1 MSSDTP
7 FVEINEAK
15 ANMDHIYNQHDPRA
29 YFCELEKLDYA
40 IPDAA
45 KPIFKKLIS
54 HLQQDR
60 DDTVQILDLGCS
72 YGVNA
77 AILKH
82 DLSMQELYEHWSHRK
97 LANAAPKEVA
107 AYDRH
112 FFANLDAP
120 EDIEV
125 IGLDQAE
132 NAIAYAEDI
141 GLLDEGLAVNLENDG
156 LSILENEELAAVDLV
171 MSTGCVGYMTEKS
184 FDRLLPAVT
193 QGRAPWIANFVLR
206 SFSFD
211 TIEESLNDWGYVT
224 EKLENRTF
232 FQRRFASTNEKEQLL
247 GKLCEQGVD
256 PTGLEDMGNLCA
268 EFYLSRPQRDVA
280 DMPIERLLTA

>member
-7 FVEINEAK
+7 FREINEAK
-15 ANMDHIYNQHDPRA
+15 ANMDHIYDQHDPRA

-40 IPDAA
+40 IPDKA
-45 KPIFKKLIS
+45 KPIFRKLIS

-60 DDTVQILDLGCS
+60 DGTVQILDLGCS

-77 AILKH
+77 AILKY
-82 DLSMQELYEHWSHRK
+82 DLSMQNLYEHWNHKRMT
-97 LANAAPKEVA
+97 NATPKEIA
-107 AYDRH
+107 DYNRQY
-112 FFANLDAP
+112 FANLDAP

-125 IGLDQAE
+125 IGLDQAM
-132 NAIAYAEDI
+132 NAIAYAVDV
-141 GLLDEGLAVNLENDG
+141 GLLDEGLSVNLENDG
-156 LSILENEELAAVDLV
+156 LSTHENEELAAVDLV
-171 MSTGCVGYMTEKS
+171 MSTGCVGYLTERS

-211 TIEESLNDWGYVT
+211 IIEEHLSDWGYVT

-232 FQRRFASTNEKEQLL
+232 FQRRFASKNEKKQLL
-247 GKLCEQGVD
+247 EKLCEQGVD
-256 PTGLEDMGNLCA
+256 PTGLEGKGNLCA
-268 EFYLSRPQRDVA
+268 ELYLSRPYHDVA
-280 DMPIERLLTA
+280 DMPIERLLAA